1 MRPSPGSFVSRVLH
15 GWCAGVSG
23 VCALAGLAVLLAG
36 WALGVEAFAV
46 LDRSTATCFA
56 LVGAGVWV
64 LGERPAPP
72 RVRILADGAAAVV
85 AVGAATALAG
95 AFAGLGPAPRMAPLT
110 SVCFLLLALALLAV
124 DREAIFRTGQRLAVA
139 SFFIALL
146 GLAAW
151 LYGLEAPAAPGSG
164 ATGMAPLTA
173 VLLVALSLAMTA
185 IRPGRGATAIFVQ
198 DTAGGMVARW
208 VLPGT
213 MLGSL
218 LVGAIA
224 LAGER
229 AGLYGH
235 ALGVALMTVASL
247 SLFSALVWFIAVRLH
262 RTDAR
267 RLAVETELRR
277 MNADLEARVEA
288 RTRALADSEA
298 KYRRL
303 IDKSPD
309 GIMIHRDGVI
319 RFINPAAMRMFGY
332 VSAAQGV
339 GQPMLG
345 FIAPDQR
352 ELVAERVAARMRG
365 EPVPELVEIEV
376 LRPDGNR
383 FWVAAAAS
391 VIDWEGSPSMLV
403 SFVDI
408 SEQRR
413 RAAAEREAE
422 SLRAVTRLANAAAHE
437 INNPLTVVGG
447 NIHLL
452 AARVGDR
459 PELQRY
465 FDRALRGVQSIA
477 EMVSHMA
484 RITRLAPLAHL
495 DTAGIPILD
504 LRGSSAPTE
513 SSPAVTPDPGPAP
526 KEPPRPL

>member
-1 MRPSPGSFVSRVLH
+1 M
-15 GWCAGVSG
+15 
-23 VCALAGLAVLLAG
+23 
-36 WALGVEAFAV
+36 
-46 LDRSTATCFA
+46 
-56 LVGAGVWV
+56 
-64 LGERPAPP
+64 
-72 RVRILADGAAAVV
+72 
-85 AVGAATALAG
+85 
-95 AFAGLGPAPRMAPLT
+95 
-110 SVCFLLLALALLAV
+110 LALALLTV
-124 DREAIFRTGQRLAVA
+124 DRAAVFPTGQRLAVA
-139 SFFIALL
+139 SSFLALL
-146 GLAAW
+146 GVAAW
-151 LYGLEAPAAPGSG
+151 LYGFVAPADPGSA
-164 ATGMAPLTA
+164 ATGMMPLA
-173 VLLVALSLAMTA
+173 GILLVGLSLAVTA

-218 LVGAIA
+218 LVGGIA

-235 ALGVALMTVASL
+235 ELGVALMTVASL
-247 SLFSALVWFIAVRLH
+247 SLFSALVWLIAVRLH

-277 MNADLEARVEA
+277 MNADLARVEA
-288 RTRALADSEA
+288 RTRALAESEA
-298 KYRRL
+298 QYRRL
-303 IDKSPD
+303 IDESPD
-309 GIMIHRDGVI
+309 GIMIHREGVI
-319 RFINPAAMRMFGY
+319 RFINPAGLRMFGY
-332 VSAAQGV
+332 TSAAQGV
-339 GQPMLG
+339 GQPMLS
-345 FIAPDQR
+345 FIAPDHR
-352 ELVAERVAARMRG
+352 KVVAERVAARMRG

-376 LRPDGNR
+376 LRSDGTR
-383 FWVAAAAS
+383 FWVGAVAS

-403 SFVDI
+403 SFVDV

-413 RAAAEREAE
+413 THAAEREAE
-422 SLRAVTRLANAAAHE
+422 SLRAVAKLANAAAHE

-484 RITRLAPLAHL
+484 RVTRLAPLAHL
-495 DTAGIPILD
+495 DTAGVPVLD
-504 LRGSSAPTE
+504 LRGSSEPVE
-513 SSPAVTPDPGPAP
+513 PAP

>member
-1 MRPSPGSFVSRVLH
+1 MRPSPGSLVSRVLH

-36 WALGVEAFAV
+36 WALGVEALAV
-46 LDRSTATCFA
+46 LDRSTAICFA
-56 LVGAGVWV
+56 LAGAGVWV
-64 LGERPAPP
+64 MGDRPAPP

-95 AFAGLGPAPRMAPLT
+95 AFTGLDPAPRMAPLT

-139 SFFIALL
+139 SLFIALL
-146 GLAAW
+146 GVTAW
-151 LYGLEAPAAPGSG
+151 LYGFGAPAAPGSG
-164 ATGMAPLTA
+164 ATGMAPLTG
-173 VLLVALSLAMTA
+173 VLLIALSLAVTA

-198 DTAGGMVARW
+198 DTAGGMVARR

-229 AGLYGH
+229 AGLYDR
-235 ALGVALMTVASL
+235 ALDVALMTVASL

-277 MNADLEARVEA
+277 MNAELEARVGA
-288 RTRALADSEA
+288 RTHELAESERR
-298 KYRRL
+298 YRRL
-303 IDKSPD
+303 IEESPD
-309 GIMIHRDGVI
+309 GIVIHQQGVV
-319 RFINPAAMRMFGY
+319 RFINSAGLRMFGY
-332 VSAAQGV
+332 TEPVEV
-339 GQPMLG
+339 MGQPLLG
-345 FIAPDQR
+345 YIAPEHR
-352 ELVAERVAARMRG
+352 ELVSARVAARLQG
-365 EPVPELVEIEV
+365 DPTPSLFEVEV
-376 LRPDGNR
+376 LRPDGSR
-383 FWVAAAAS
+383 FWIGAAAT
-391 VIDWEGSPSMLV
+391 VVDWEGSPATLV
-403 SFVDI
+403 SFADV

-413 RAAAEREAE
+413 AQAAEREAE
-422 SLRAVTRLANAAAHE
+422 SLRAVAKLANAAAHE

-465 FDRALRGVQSIA
+465 FDRALRGVQNIA

-495 DTAGIPILD
+495 DTAGVPILD
-504 LRGSSAPTE
+504 LRGSSEPAE
-513 SSPAVTPDPGPAP
+513 SSPAVTPEPGPAP